1 MSDTD
6 LARQHEEP
14 SNPAWLVLPRLRV
27 QNANAISSPMTWGF
41 PAITAFLGLMTAL
54 ERRLGRDAGIA
65 LDGVGV
71 VCHAFEPQVSAGG
84 YTRSFALTRNPV
96 GHDGSTSAIV
106 EEGRAHLELTLV
118 FQARV
123 ASPLL
128 DAAARSDLVHRVAEQ
143 VAGMR
148 VAGGSVLPHLADT
161 PSGPHR
167 RPVPELVLTPANE
180 EAARK
185 AFRRIAR
192 RCLPGFA
199 LVSRHDLLE
208 ARHTEL
214 QATAPGASRLDAWL
228 DLSRWNHRA
237 VLPTRPD
244 GAEPP
249 ASGAAQ
255 AAEWQPDARPGWIV
269 PIPVGFA
276 ALAPL
281 HEPGTVGGARD
292 PRVPFRFVESVY
304 SIGQWLSP
312 HRLREPAELFWF
324 AERPDEQGLYLCAND
339 YAVHLAQR
347 SSASP
352 DAQPVSSD
360 Q

>member
-1 MSDTD
+1 MSDTY
-6 LARQHEEP
+6 LSKQPEEP
-14 SNPAWLVLPRLRV
+14 SQPAWLVLPRLRV

-71 VCHAFEPQVSAGG
+71 VCHGFEPQVSAGG

-96 GHDGSTSAIV
+96 GHDGSSSAIV
-106 EEGRAHLELTLV
+106 EEGRAHLEVTLV

-128 DAAARSDLVHRVAEQ
+128 DAAAQSKLVQQVAEE

-148 VAGGSVLPHLADT
+148 VAGGSVLPRLAE
-161 PSGPHR
+161 PHGSHR
-167 RPVPELVLTPANE
+167 RQAVPELVLIPAE
-180 EAARK
+180 EESARK

-208 ARHTEL
+208 ARHAEL
-214 QATAPGASRLDAWL
+214 LAATPGASRLDAWL

-237 VLPTRPD
+237 VLLHPRPD
-244 GAEPP
+244 GAVPSAPE
-249 ASGAAQ
+249 AAQ
-255 AAEWQPDARPGWIV
+255 PADWQLDARPGWIV

-276 ALAPL
+276 ALSPL
-281 HEPGTVGGARD
+281 HEPGTVAGARD

-312 HRLREPAELFWF
+312 HRLRAPSELFWF
-324 AERPDEQGLYLCAND
+324 AERPDEQGLYLCTND
-339 YAVHLAQR
+339 YAHHLAQR
-347 SSASP
+347 SVPSDVPSASSV
-352 DAQPVSSD
+352 Q
-360 Q
+360 